1 MQWQLEH
8 HELSRDSDHTVNAFA
23 SVYIKDS
30 TGMQMLVSETE
41 ESTEYYQ
48 ASRTVLVDA
57 ANKLEQLAREMK
69 SKADRMR

>member
-8 HELSRDSDHTVNAFA
+8 HDLSRTPDHTVKAFA

-30 TGMQMLVSETE
+30 LGLRLLVSETAE
-41 ESTEYYQ
+41 DDEYYQ

-57 ANKLEQLAREMK
+57 ANKLETLARQLK
-69 SKADRMR
+69 SKADKMR